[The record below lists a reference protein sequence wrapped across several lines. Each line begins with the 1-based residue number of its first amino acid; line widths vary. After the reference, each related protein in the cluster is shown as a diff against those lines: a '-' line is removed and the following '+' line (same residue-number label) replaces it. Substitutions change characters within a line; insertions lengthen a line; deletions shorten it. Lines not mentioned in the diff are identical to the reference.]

1 MNLQY
6 NAEADEHILVC
17 LSSAPSNS
25 KIIRTAAKMAD
36 AFSGSFT
43 ALYIETPGFAS
54 LDETNKKRLKQNMK
68 LARQLG
74 AKVET
79 VSGDDVPYQIAEFAR
94 LSGVTKIVIGRSA
107 AVKRHLIR
115 KPTLTEKLIAHA
127 PNIDIHIIPD
137 GVEVTRYKAPKEK
150 ALEGF
155 NFSVRDLMISV
166 GLLIGATLL
175 GYLFFGLGFTEA
187 NIITVYILAVL
198 LISILTKF
206 RVYPLA
212 SSLVSVILFNF
223 FFTEPYFTIK
233 AYEKGYPA
241 TFAIMFISAFITST
255 LAIKLKDHAKKSAQA
270 AYRTKILFDTNQL
283 LQRADTKND
292 VVYITAHQLMKL
304 LKRDI
309 VIYPVSDEDIG
320 DANIFLSY
328 GNEDEIRDIIV
339 DEKEVAQWVLKNNHQ
354 AGATTDIFPRSMF
367 LYYAIRVN
375 DKIYG
380 VVGIHINENAL
391 DSFESS
397 ILLSILG
404 ECAISLENKKI
415 AREKEESELLAKNE
429 KMRANLLRAISHD
442 LRTPLTSISGNAD
455 NLISNGE
462 IFDEDTKHQ
471 IYTDI
476 YNDSV
481 WLTNLVENLL
491 SVTRLEDGN
500 MKLNKSAELI
510 DEIISEALNH
520 INKRSVEHKIT
531 VCENEDI
538 LLVDVD
544 ARLIVQVIIN
554 IVDNAIKYTP
564 NGSEITIS
572 TQKYD
577 KILSVS
583 IADNGNGIADDAKE
597 KVFEMFYTG
606 ANRIADSR
614 RSLGLGLSLCKTI
627 ISAHGGEI
635 TVSDNTPH
643 GAVFT
648 FTLPIKEVD
657 INE

>member
-36 AFSGSFT
+36 AFSGNFT

-107 AVKRHLIR
+107 AVKKHLIR

-137 GVEVTRYKAPKEK
+137 GVEVTHYKAPKDKK
-150 ALEGF
+150 ASDFIL
-155 NFSVRDLMISV
+155 SVHDLLVSV

-175 GYLFFGLGFTEA
+175 GYVFYGLGFTEA
-187 NIITVYILAVL
+187 NIITVYILGVL
-198 LISILTKF
+198 LISILTKY
-206 RVYPLA
+206 RAYSLA

-223 FFTEPYFTIK
+223 FFTEPYFTMK

-241 TFAIMFISAFITST
+241 TFAIMFVSAFISST
-255 LAIKLKDHAKKSAQA
+255 LAIKLKDHAKKSAQS

-283 LQRADTKND
+283 LQRADSESD
-292 VVYITAHQLMKL
+292 IIAIAAHQLMKL

-309 VIYPVSDEDIG
+309 IIYPVVNNNIG
-320 DANIFLSY
+320 EANIFLSD
-328 GNEDEIRDIIV
+328 GDEDEIKDIII
-339 DEKEVAQWVLKNNHQ
+339 DEKEVAQWVLENNHQ
-354 AGATTDIFPRSMF
+354 AGATTDTFSQAKF
-367 LYYAIRVN
+367 LYFAIRVN

-380 VVGIHINENAL
+380 IVGIHINEKAI

-455 NLISNGE
+455 NLLSNSDG
-462 IFDEDTKHQ
+462 FDPDTKHQ

-510 DEIISEALNH
+510 DEIITEALNH

-531 VCENEDI
+531 VCESDDI
-538 LLVDVD
+538 MLVDVD

-572 TQKYD
+572 TERKD
-577 KILSVS
+577 DMISVS
-583 IADNGNGIADDAKE
+583 IADNGNGIANDIKD
-597 KVFEMFYTG
+597 KVFDMFYTG
-606 ANRIADSR
+606 ANKIADSR
-614 RSLGLGLSLCKTI
+614 RSLGLGLALCKTI

-635 TVSDNTPH
+635 TVSDNNPH

-648 FTLPIKEVD
+648 FTLPVKEVD

>member
-6 NAEADEHILVC
+6 NAEAGEHILVC
-17 LSSAPSNS
+17 LSSAPSNP

-36 AFSGSFT
+36 AYSGSFT

-68 LARQLG
+68 LARLLG
-74 AKVET
+74 AKVVT
-79 VSGDDVPYQIAEFAR
+79 VNGDDVPYQIAEFAR

-107 AVKRHLIR
+107 AVKKHLIR

-137 GVEVTRYKAPKEK
+137 SIEVTHYEAPDEK
-150 ALEGF
+150 KNIEVR
-155 NFSVRDLMISV
+155 FSFHDLIVSI
-166 GLLIGATLL
+166 GLLIAATLL
-175 GYLFFGLGFTEA
+175 GYVFFGLGFTEA
-187 NIITVYILAVL
+187 NIITVYILGVL
-198 LISILTKF
+198 LISILTKY
-206 RVYPLA
+206 RIYALT

-223 FFTEPYFTIK
+223 FFTEPYFTMK
-233 AYEKGYPA
+233 VYEKGYPA
-241 TFAIMFISAFITST
+241 TFAIMFVSAFISST
-255 LAIKLKDHAKKSAQA
+255 LAIKLKDHAKKSAQS

-283 LQRADTKND
+283 LQRADSEND
-292 VVYITAHQLMKL
+292 IIAIAAHQLMKL

-309 VIYPVSDEDIG
+309 IIYPVVNNNIG
-320 DANIFLSY
+320 EANIFLSD
-328 GNEDEIRDIIV
+328 GDEDEIKDIIM
-339 DEKEVAQWVLKNNHQ
+339 DEKEVAQWVLENNHQ
-354 AGATTDIFPRSMF
+354 AGATTDIFSKAKF

-380 VVGIHINENAL
+380 VVGIHINEKAI

-455 NLISNGE
+455 NLLSNGDG
-462 IFDEDTKHQ
+462 FDVDTKHQ

-476 YNDSV
+476 YNDAV

-510 DEIISEALNH
+510 DEIIAEALNH

-531 VCENEDI
+531 VCESNDI
-538 LLVDVD
+538 MLVDVD

-572 TQKYD
+572 TERKD
-577 KILSVS
+577 DMISVS
-583 IADNGNGIADDAKE
+583 IADNGNGIADDIKD
-597 KVFEMFYTG
+597 KVFDMFYTG
-606 ANRIADSR
+606 ANKIADSR
-614 RSLGLGLSLCKTI
+614 RSLGLGLALCKTI

-635 TVSDNTPH
+635 TVSDNNPH

-648 FTLPIKEVD
+648 FTLPVKEVD

>member
-36 AFSGSFT
+36 AFSGNFT

-107 AVKRHLIR
+107 AVKKHLIR

-137 GVEVTRYKAPKEK
+137 GVEVTHYKAPKDKK
-150 ALEGF
+150 ASGF
-155 NFSVRDLMISV
+155 TLSVHDLLVSV

-175 GYLFFGLGFTEA
+175 GYVFFGLGFTEA
-187 NIITVYILAVL
+187 NIITVYILGVL
-198 LISILTKF
+198 LISILTKY
-206 RVYPLA
+206 RAYSLA

-223 FFTEPYFTIK
+223 FFTEPYFTMK

-241 TFAIMFISAFITST
+241 TFAIMFVSAFISST
-255 LAIKLKDHAKKSAQA
+255 LAIKLKDHAKKSAQS

-283 LQRADTKND
+283 LQRTDNESDIIA
-292 VVYITAHQLMKL
+292 IAAHQLMKL

-309 VIYPVSDEDIG
+309 IIYPVVNNNIG
-320 DANIFLSY
+320 EANIFLSD
-328 GNEDEIRDIIV
+328 GDEDEIKDIII
-339 DEKEVAQWVLKNNHQ
+339 DEKEVAQWVLENNHQ
-354 AGATTDIFPRSMF
+354 AGATTDIFSKVKF

-380 VVGIHINENAL
+380 IVGIHINEKAI

-455 NLISNGE
+455 NLLSNGDG
-462 IFDEDTKHQ
+462 FDADTKHQ

-510 DEIISEALNH
+510 DEIIAEALNH

-531 VCENEDI
+531 VCESDDI

-564 NGSEITIS
+564 KGSEITIS
-572 TQKYD
+572 KQKND
-577 KILSVS
+577 KMLSVS
-583 IADNGNGIADDAKE
+583 IADNGNGIADDIKD
-597 KVFEMFYTG
+597 KVFDMFYTG
-606 ANRIADSR
+606 ANKIADSR
-614 RSLGLGLSLCKTI
+614 RSLGLGLALCKTI

-635 TVSDNTPH
+635 TVSDNNPH
-643 GAVFT
+643 GAVFK
-648 FTLPIKEVD
+648 FTLPVKEVD

>member
-17 LSSAPSNS
+17 LSSAPSNP
-25 KIIRTAAKMAD
+25 KIIQTAAKMAD

-107 AVKRHLIR
+107 AVKKHLIR

-137 GVEVTRYKAPKEK
+137 GAEVTHYKAPKDK
-150 ALEGF
+150 KVSGFALSF
-155 NFSVRDLMISV
+155 HDLLVSVS
-166 GLLIGATLL
+166 LLIGATLL
-175 GYLFFGLGFTEA
+175 GYVFYGLGFTET
-187 NIITVYILAVL
+187 NIITVYILGVL
-198 LISILTKF
+198 LISILTKH
-206 RVYPLA
+206 RVYSLA
-212 SSLVSVILFNF
+212 SSLISVILFNF
-223 FFTEPYFTIK
+223 FFTEPYFTMK

-241 TFAIMFISAFITST
+241 TFAIMLISAFISST
-255 LAIKLKDHAKKSAQA
+255 LAIKLKNHAKQSAQA
-270 AYRTKILFDTNQL
+270 EYRTKILFDTNQL
-283 LQRADTKND
+283 LQRAGSESD
-292 VVYITAHQLMKL
+292 ILAIAAHQLMKL

-309 VIYPVSDEDIG
+309 IIYPLVNNNIN
-320 DANIFLSY
+320 DARIFLSD
-328 GNEDEIRDIIV
+328 GDEDEIRDIII
-339 DEKEVAQWVLKNNHQ
+339 DEKEVAQWVLDNNHQ
-354 AGATTDIFPRSMF
+354 AGATTDTFPKAKF
-367 LYYAIRVN
+367 LYFAIRVN

-380 VVGIHINENAL
+380 IVGIHINEKSL

-415 AREKEESELLAKNE
+415 AREKEETELLAQNE
-429 KMRANLLRAISHD
+429 KTRANLLRAISHD

-455 NLISNGE
+455 NLLSNGE
-462 IFDEDTKHQ
+462 YFDTEIKQQ
-471 IYTDI
+471 IYSDI
-476 YNDSV
+476 YNDSM

-531 VCENEDI
+531 VCESDDI
-538 LLVDVD
+538 MLVDVD

-564 NGSEITIS
+564 KGTEITIS
-572 TQKYD
+572 TERKNAM
-577 KILSVS
+577 LSVS
-583 IADNGNGIADDAKE
+583 IADNGTGIADDTKN
-597 KVFEMFYTG
+597 KVFDMFYTG
-606 ANRIADSR
+606 ANKVADSR
-614 RSLGLGLSLCKTI
+614 RSLGLGLALCKTI

-635 TVSDNTPH
+635 FVNDNVPH

-648 FTLPIKEVD
+648 FTLPVKEID

>member
-6 NAEADEHILVC
+6 NAEVDEHILVC

-36 AFSGSFT
+36 AFSGNFT

-107 AVKRHLIR
+107 AVKKHLIR

-137 GVEVTRYKAPKEK
+137 GVEVTHYKAPKDKK
-150 ALEGF
+150 ASGF
-155 NFSVRDLMISV
+155 ILSVHDLLVSV

-175 GYLFFGLGFTEA
+175 GYVFYGLGFTEA
-187 NIITVYILAVL
+187 NIITVYILGVL
-198 LISILTKF
+198 LISILTKY
-206 RVYPLA
+206 RVYSLA

-223 FFTEPYFTIK
+223 FFTESYFTMK

-241 TFAIMFISAFITST
+241 TFAIMFVSAFISST
-255 LAIKLKDHAKKSAQA
+255 LAIKLKDHAKKSAQS

-283 LQRADTKND
+283 LQRADGESD
-292 VVYITAHQLMKL
+292 IIAITAHQLMKL

-309 VIYPVSDEDIG
+309 IIYPVVNNNIG
-320 DANIFLSY
+320 EANIFLSD
-328 GNEDEIRDIIV
+328 GDEDEIKDIII

-354 AGATTDIFPRSMF
+354 AGATTDIFSKAKF
-367 LYYAIRVN
+367 LYYAIRIN
-375 DKIYG
+375 DNIYG
-380 VVGIHINENAL
+380 IIGIHINDNFLE
-391 DSFESS
+391 SFESS

-455 NLISNGE
+455 NLLSNSDG
-462 IFDEDTKHQ
+462 FDSDTKHQ

-510 DEIISEALNH
+510 DEIIAEALNH

-531 VCENEDI
+531 VCESDDI
-538 LLVDVD
+538 MLVDVD
-544 ARLIVQVIIN
+544 ARLIIQVIIN

-572 TQKYD
+572 TERKD
-577 KILSVS
+577 DMISVS
-583 IADNGNGIADDAKE
+583 IADNGNGIADDIKD
-597 KVFEMFYTG
+597 KVFDMFYTG
-606 ANRIADSR
+606 ANKIADSR
-614 RSLGLGLSLCKTI
+614 RSLGLGLALCKTI

-635 TVSDNTPH
+635 TVSDNNPH

-648 FTLPIKEVD
+648 FTLPVKEVD

>member
-6 NAEADEHILVC
+6 NAQADEHILVC
-17 LSSAPSNS
+17 LSSAPSNQ

-54 LDETNKKRLKQNMK
+54 IDETDKKRLKQNMK

-107 AVKRHLIR
+107 AVRKRFIR

-137 GVEVTRYKAPKEK
+137 GVEVAHYEAPAPKK
-150 ALEGF
+150 
-155 NFSVRDLMISV
+155 NFEIHFSLHDLIISV
-166 GLLIGATLL
+166 GLLIAATLL
-175 GYLFFGLGFTEA
+175 GYVFFGLGFTEA
-187 NIITVYILAVL
+187 NIITVYILGVL
-198 LISILTKF
+198 LISILTKY
-206 RVYPLA
+206 RVFALA
-212 SSLVSVILFNF
+212 SSLISVTLFNF
-223 FFTEPYFTIK
+223 FFTEPHFTMK

-241 TFAIMFISAFITST
+241 TFAIMLISAFISST
-255 LAIKLKDHAKKSAQA
+255 LAIKLKDHAKNLAQS

-283 LQRADTKND
+283 LQRADSEED
-292 VVYITAHQLMKL
+292 IIAITAHQLVKL
-304 LKRDI
+304 LKKDI
-309 VIYPVSDEDIG
+309 IIYSVVGNNIG
-320 DANIFLSY
+320 DANIFLSD
-328 GNEDEIRDIIV
+328 GDEDEIKDIII
-339 DEKEVAQWVLKNNHQ
+339 DEKKVAQWVLKKNHQ
-354 AGATTDIFPRSMF
+354 AGATTDTFSQAKF

-375 DKIYG
+375 DNIYG
-380 VVGIHINENAL
+380 IIGIHISDNPLE
-391 DSFESS
+391 SFESS

-429 KMRANLLRAISHD
+429 KTRANLLRAISHD

-455 NLISNGE
+455 NLLSNGE
-462 IFDEDTKHQ
+462 SFDANTKQQ

-531 VCENEDI
+531 VCESDDI

-554 IVDNAIKYTP
+554 IVDNAVKYTP
-564 NGSEITIS
+564 KGSVITIS
-572 TQKYD
+572 TQKNGNM
-577 KILSVS
+577 LSVR
-583 IADNGNGIADDAKE
+583 IADNGNGIADEIKD
-597 KVFEMFYTG
+597 KVFDMFYTG
-606 ANRIADSR
+606 ANKIADSR
-614 RSLGLGLSLCKTI
+614 RSLGLGLALCKTI

-648 FTLPIKEVD
+648 FTLPVKEVN

>member
-36 AFSGSFT
+36 AFSGNFT

-74 AKVET
+74 AKVEV

-107 AVKRHLIR
+107 LVKKHLIR
-115 KPTLTEKLIAHA
+115 KSTLTEKLIAHA

-137 GVEVTRYKAPKEK
+137 GVEVAHYKAPVEK
-150 ALEGF
+150 KNIEVH
-155 NFSVRDLMISV
+155 FSFHDIIVSV
-166 GLLIGATLL
+166 GLLVAATLL
-175 GYLFFGLGFTEA
+175 GYVFFGLGFTEA
-187 NIITVYILAVL
+187 NIITVYILGVL
-198 LISILTKF
+198 LISILT
-206 RVYPLA
+206 RYRMYALT

-223 FFTEPYFTIK
+223 FFTEPYFTMK

-241 TFAIMFISAFITST
+241 TFAIMLISAFISST
-255 LAIKLKDHAKKSAQA
+255 LAIKLKDHAKKSAQS
-270 AYRTKILFDTNQL
+270 AYRSKILFDTNQL
-283 LQRADTKND
+283 LQRTDSESD
-292 VVYITAHQLMKL
+292 IISITAHQLMKL

-309 VIYPVSDEDIG
+309 VIYPVVDKKIET
-320 DANIFLSY
+320 AELFLSD
-328 GNEDEIRDIIV
+328 GNEGEIREISET
-339 DEKEVAQWVLKNNHQ
+339 EKNVADWVLENNHQ
-354 AGATTDIFPRSMF
+354 AGATTDTFPQAKF
-367 LYYAIRVN
+367 LYYAIRIN
-375 DKIYG
+375 DNIYG
-380 VVGIHINENAL
+380 IIGIHINDNVL

-415 AREKEESELLAKNE
+415 AREKEETEILAKNE
-429 KMRANLLRAISHD
+429 KMRANLLRTISHD

-455 NLISNGE
+455 NLLSNGE
-462 IFDEDTKHQ
+462 SFDEDTKQQ
-471 IYTDI
+471 IYKDI
-476 YNDSV
+476 YNDSE
-481 WLTNLVENLL
+481 WLINLVENLL

-500 MKLNKSAELI
+500 MKLNKSVELM
-510 DEIISEALNH
+510 DEIIAEALNH
-520 INKRSVEHKIT
+520 INKNGVEHKIQ

-538 LLVDVD
+538 VLVDVD

-564 NGSEITIS
+564 KCSEITIS
-572 TQKYD
+572 TQKHD
-577 KILSVS
+577 KMLSVS
-583 IADNGNGIADDAKE
+583 IADNGNGIADDIKD
-597 KVFEMFYTG
+597 KVFDMFYTG
-606 ANRIADSR
+606 ANKIADSR
-614 RSLGLGLSLCKTI
+614 RSLGLGLALCKTI
-627 ISAHGGEI
+627 ITAHGGEI
-635 TVSDNTPH
+635 SVTNNKPH

-648 FTLPIKEVD
+648 FTLPVKEVD

>member
-6 NAEADEHILVC
+6 NAQADEHILVC
-17 LSSAPSNS
+17 LSSAPSNQ
-25 KIIRTAAKMAD
+25 KIIRTAAKMAE

-79 VSGDDVPYQIAEFAR
+79 ISGDDVPYQIAEFAR

-107 AVKRHLIR
+107 AVKKHLIR

-137 GVEVTRYKAPKEK
+137 GVDVTHYKAPVEK
-150 ALEGF
+150 KTFEVR
-155 NFSVRDLMISV
+155 FSFHDLIVSI
-166 GLLIGATLL
+166 GLLIAATLL
-175 GYLFFGLGFTEA
+175 GYVFFGLGFTEA
-187 NIITVYILAVL
+187 NIITVYILGVL
-198 LISILTKF
+198 LISTLTKY
-206 RVYPLA
+206 RVYALT
-212 SSLVSVILFNF
+212 SSLVSVTLFNF
-223 FFTEPYFTIK
+223 FFTEPYFTMK

-241 TFAIMFISAFITST
+241 TFAIMLISAFISST
-255 LAIKLKDHAKKSAQA
+255 LAIKLKDHAKNSAQS

-283 LQRADTKND
+283 LQRADNAG
-292 VVYITAHQLMKL
+292 YIIAITAHQLMKL
-304 LKRDI
+304 LKRNI
-309 VIYPVSDEDIG
+309 VIYPVVNKDIG
-320 DANIFLSY
+320 EVNIFLSD
-328 GNEDEIRDIIV
+328 GDEDEIKNIIIN
-339 DEKEVAQWVLKNNHQ
+339 EKEVARWVLENNHQ
-354 AGATTDIFPRSMF
+354 AGSTTDTFPQAKF
-367 LYYAIRVN
+367 LYYAIRIN
-375 DKIYG
+375 DNIYG
-380 VVGIHINENAL
+380 IIGIHINDNSLE
-391 DSFESS
+391 SFESS

-455 NLISNGE
+455 NLLSNGE
-462 IFDEDTKHQ
+462 SFDADTKQQ

-491 SVTRLEDGN
+491 SVTRLEDGK

-520 INKRSVEHKIT
+520 INKRSVEHKI
-531 VCENEDI
+531 VECENEDI

-564 NGSEITIS
+564 KGSEITIT
-572 TQKYD
+572 TQKNG
-577 KILSVS
+577 KMLSVS
-583 IADNGNGIADDAKE
+583 IADNGNGIADDIKD
-597 KVFEMFYTG
+597 KVFDMFYTG
-606 ANRIADSR
+606 ANKVADSR
-614 RSLGLGLSLCKTI
+614 RSLGLGLALCKTI
-627 ISAHGGEI
+627 ITAHGGEI
-635 TVSDNTPH
+635 SVADNNPH

-648 FTLPIKEVD
+648 FTLPVKEVD
-657 INE
+657 ISE

>member
-36 AFSGSFT
+36 AFSGNFT

-107 AVKRHLIR
+107 AVKKHLIR

-137 GVEVTRYKAPKEK
+137 GVEVTHYKAPKDKK
-150 ALEGF
+150 ASGF
-155 NFSVRDLMISV
+155 ILSVHDLLVSV

-175 GYLFFGLGFTEA
+175 GYVFFGLGFTEA
-187 NIITVYILAVL
+187 NIITVYILGVL
-198 LISILTKF
+198 LISILTKY
-206 RVYPLA
+206 RAYSLA

-223 FFTEPYFTIK
+223 FFTEPYFTMK

-241 TFAIMFISAFITST
+241 TFAIMFVSAFISST
-255 LAIKLKDHAKKSAQA
+255 LAIKLKDHAKKSAQS

-283 LQRADTKND
+283 LQRADSESD
-292 VVYITAHQLMKL
+292 IIVITAHQLMKL

-309 VIYPVSDEDIG
+309 IIYPVVNNNIG
-320 DANIFLSY
+320 ESNIFLSD
-328 GNEDEIRDIIV
+328 GDEDEIKDIII
-339 DEKEVAQWVLKNNHQ
+339 DEKEVAQWVLENNHQ
-354 AGATTDIFPRSMF
+354 AGATTDIFPQAEF

-380 VVGIHINENAL
+380 IVGIHINEKAI

-455 NLISNGE
+455 NLLSNGDG
-462 IFDEDTKHQ
+462 FDADTKQQ

-520 INKRSVEHKIT
+520 INKRSVDHKIT
-531 VCENEDI
+531 VYESDDI
-538 LLVDVD
+538 MLVDVD

-564 NGSEITIS
+564 KGSEIMIS
-572 TQKYD
+572 TQKKD

-583 IADNGNGIADDAKE
+583 IADNGNGITDDIKD
-597 KVFEMFYTG
+597 KVFDMFYTG
-606 ANRIADSR
+606 ANKIADSR
-614 RSLGLGLSLCKTI
+614 RSLGLGLALCKTI

-635 TVSDNTPH
+635 TVSDNNPH

-648 FTLPIKEVD
+648 FTLPVKEVD

>member
-25 KIIRTAAKMAD
+25 KIIQTAAKMAD
-36 AFSGSFT
+36 AFSGNFT

-107 AVKRHLIR
+107 AVKKHFIR
-115 KPTLTEKLIAHA
+115 KPTLTEKLIVHA

-137 GVEVTRYKAPKEK
+137 GVEVTHYKAPKDKK
-150 ALEGF
+150 ASSFTLSF
-155 NFSVRDLMISV
+155 RDLLISV
-166 GLLIGATLL
+166 GLLFGATLL
-175 GYLFFGLGFTEA
+175 GYVFYGLGFTEA
-187 NIITVYILAVL
+187 NIITVYILGVL
-198 LISILTKF
+198 LISILTKY
-206 RVYPLA
+206 RVYSLA

-223 FFTEPYFTIK
+223 FFTEPYFTMK

-241 TFAIMFISAFITST
+241 TFAIMLVSAFISST
-255 LAIKLKDHAKKSAQA
+255 LAIKLKDHAKKSAQS
-270 AYRTKILFDTNQL
+270 AYRTKILFDTNHL
-283 LQRADTKND
+283 LQRADSESD
-292 VVYITAHQLMKL
+292 IIAIAVHQLMKL

-309 VIYPVSDEDIG
+309 IIYPVVNNNIG
-320 DANIFLSY
+320 EANIFLSD
-328 GNEDEIRDIIV
+328 GDEDEIKDIII
-339 DEKEVAQWVLKNNHQ
+339 DEKEVAQWVLDNNHQ
-354 AGATTDIFPRSMF
+354 AGATTDIFSQSKF

-375 DKIYG
+375 EKIYG
-380 VVGIHINENAL
+380 VVGIHINEKSI

-404 ECAISLENKKI
+404 ECAISLENKNI

-455 NLISNGE
+455 NLLSNSDG
-462 IFDEDTKHQ
+462 FDADTKHQ

-520 INKRSVEHKIT
+520 INKRSVDHKIT
-531 VCENEDI
+531 VCESDDI
-538 LLVDVD
+538 MLVDVD

-572 TQKYD
+572 TERKD
-577 KILSVS
+577 DMISVS
-583 IADNGNGIADDAKE
+583 IADNGNGIADDIKD
-597 KVFEMFYTG
+597 KVFDMFYTG
-606 ANRIADSR
+606 ANKIADSR
-614 RSLGLGLSLCKTI
+614 RSLGLGLALCKTI

-635 TVSDNTPH
+635 AVSDNTSH

-648 FTLPIKEVD
+648 FTLPVKEVD

>member
-36 AFSGSFT
+36 AFSGNFT

-94 LSGVTKIVIGRSA
+94 LSGVTKIVIGRST
-107 AVKRHLIR
+107 AVKKNLIR

-137 GVEVTRYKAPKEK
+137 GVEVTHYKAPKDKK
-150 ALEGF
+150 ASGF
-155 NFSVRDLMISV
+155 ILSVHDLLVSV

-175 GYLFFGLGFTEA
+175 GYVFYGLGFTEA
-187 NIITVYILAVL
+187 NIITVYILGVL
-198 LISILTKF
+198 LISILTKY
-206 RVYPLA
+206 RAYSLA

-223 FFTEPYFTIK
+223 FFTEPYFTMK

-241 TFAIMFISAFITST
+241 TFAIMFVSAFISST
-255 LAIKLKDHAKKSAQA
+255 LAIKLKDHAKKSAQS

-283 LQRADTKND
+283 LQRADSESD
-292 VVYITAHQLMKL
+292 IIAIAAHQLMKL

-309 VIYPVSDEDIG
+309 IIYPVVNNDIG
-320 DANIFLSY
+320 EANIFLSD
-328 GNEDEIRDIIV
+328 GDEDEIKDIII
-339 DEKEVAQWVLKNNHQ
+339 DEKEVAQWVLENNHQ
-354 AGATTDIFPRSMF
+354 AGATTDIFPQAEF

-380 VVGIHINENAL
+380 IVGIHINEKAI

-455 NLISNGE
+455 NLLSNSDG
-462 IFDEDTKHQ
+462 FDSDTKHQ

-500 MKLNKSAELI
+500 MKLNKAAELI
-510 DEIISEALNH
+510 DEIITEALNH

-531 VCENEDI
+531 VCESDDI
-538 LLVDVD
+538 MLVDVD

-564 NGSEITIS
+564 KGSEITIS
-572 TQKYD
+572 TQKKD
-577 KILSVS
+577 KMLSVS
-583 IADNGNGIADDAKE
+583 IADNGNGITDDIKD
-597 KVFEMFYTG
+597 KVFDMFYTG
-606 ANRIADSR
+606 ANKIADSR
-614 RSLGLGLSLCKTI
+614 RSLGLGLALCKTI

-635 TVSDNTPH
+635 TVSDNNPH

-648 FTLPIKEVD
+648 FTLPVKEVD

>member
-36 AFSGSFT
+36 AFSGNFT

-107 AVKRHLIR
+107 AVKKHLIR

-137 GVEVTRYKAPKEK
+137 GIEVTHYKAPKDKK
-150 ALEGF
+150 ASDFIL
-155 NFSVRDLMISV
+155 SVHDLLVSV

-175 GYLFFGLGFTEA
+175 GYVFFGLGFTEA
-187 NIITVYILAVL
+187 NIITVYILGVL
-198 LISILTKF
+198 LISILTKY
-206 RVYPLA
+206 RAYSLA

-223 FFTEPYFTIK
+223 FFTEPYFTMK

-241 TFAIMFISAFITST
+241 TFAIMFVSAFISST
-255 LAIKLKDHAKKSAQA
+255 LAIKLKDHAKKSAQS

-283 LQRADTKND
+283 LQRADSEND
-292 VVYITAHQLMKL
+292 IIAISAHQLMKL

-309 VIYPVSDEDIG
+309 IIYPVVNNDIG
-320 DANIFLSY
+320 EANIFLSD
-328 GNEDEIRDIIV
+328 GDEDEIKDIII
-339 DEKEVAQWVLKNNHQ
+339 DEKEVAQWVLENNHQ
-354 AGATTDIFPRSMF
+354 AGATTDIFSKAKF
-367 LYYAIRVN
+367 LYFAIRVN

-380 VVGIHINENAL
+380 VVGIHINEKAI

-455 NLISNGE
+455 NLLSNSDG
-462 IFDEDTKHQ
+462 FDSDTKHQ

-510 DEIISEALNH
+510 DEIITEALNH
-520 INKRSVEHKIT
+520 INKRSVEHKIN
-531 VCENEDI
+531 VCESDDI
-538 LLVDVD
+538 MLVDVD

-554 IVDNAIKYTP
+554 IVDNAVKYTP
-564 NGSEITIS
+564 KGSEITIS
-572 TQKYD
+572 TQKNGNM
-577 KILSVS
+577 LSVS
-583 IADNGNGIADDAKE
+583 IADNGNGITDDIKD
-597 KVFEMFYTG
+597 KVFDMFYTG
-606 ANRIADSR
+606 ANKIADSR
-614 RSLGLGLSLCKTI
+614 RSLGLGLALCKTI

-635 TVSDNTPH
+635 TVSDNNPH
-643 GAVFT
+643 GAAFT
-648 FTLPIKEVD
+648 FTLPVKEVD

>member
-36 AFSGSFT
+36 AFSGNFT

-74 AKVET
+74 AKIET
-79 VSGDDVPYQIAEFAR
+79 VSGDDIPYQIAEFAR
-94 LSGVTKIVIGRSA
+94 LSGVTKIVVGKSA
-107 AVKRHLIR
+107 AVKKHLIR

-155 NFSVRDLMISV
+155 NFFVRDLMISV

-320 DANIFLSY
+320 EANIFLSD
-328 GNEDEIRDIIV
+328 GDEDEIRDIIV

-354 AGATTDIFPRSMF
+354 AGATTDIFPQSMF

-476 YNDSV
+476 YSDSV

-510 DEIISEALNH
+510 DEIILEALNH
-520 INKRSVEHKIT
+520 INRNDLEHKIM
-531 VCENEDI
+531 VCESDDI
-538 LLVDVD
+538 VLVDVD

-564 NGSEITIS
+564 KGSEITIS
-572 TQKYD
+572 TQKHD

-583 IADNGNGIADDAKE
+583 IADNGNGIADHAKE
-597 KVFEMFYTG
+597 KVFELFYTG

-614 RSLGLGLSLCKTI
+614 RSLGLGLALCKTI

-648 FTLPIKEVD
+648 FTLPVKEVD
-657 INE
+657 MSE

>member
-6 NAEADEHILVC
+6 KTDAEEHILVC
-17 LSSAPSNS
+17 LSSAPSNP
-25 KIIRTAAKMAD
+25 KIIQTAAKMAD
-36 AFSGSFT
+36 AFGGSFT
-43 ALYIETPGFAS
+43 ALYIETPGFSS
-54 LDETNKKRLKQNMK
+54 LDEINKKRLKQNMK

-74 AKVET
+74 ANVET

-107 AVKRHLIR
+107 AVKKHLIR

-137 GVEVTRYKAPKEK
+137 GVEVTHYKEPKDK
-150 ALEGF
+150 KVSGF
-155 NFSVRDLMISV
+155 TLSVHDLLVSV
-166 GLLIGATLL
+166 SLLIGATLL
-175 GYLFFGLGFTEA
+175 GYVFYGLGFTEA
-187 NIITVYILAVL
+187 NIITVYILGVL
-198 LISILTKF
+198 LISILTKY
-206 RVYPLA
+206 RVYSLA

-223 FFTEPYFTIK
+223 FFTEPYFTMK

-241 TFAIMFISAFITST
+241 TFAIMFVSAFISST
-255 LAIKLKDHAKKSAQA
+255 LAIKLKDHAKKSAQS

-283 LQRADTKND
+283 LQRADSESD
-292 VVYITAHQLMKL
+292 IIAIAAHQLMKL

-309 VIYPVSDEDIG
+309 IIYPVVNNDIG
-320 DANIFLSY
+320 ETNIFLSD
-328 GNEDEIRDIIV
+328 GDEDEIKDMII
-339 DEKEVAQWVLKNNHQ
+339 DEKEVARWVLENNHQ
-354 AGATTDIFPRSMF
+354 AGATTDTFPQANF
-367 LYYAIRVN
+367 LYFAIRVN

-380 VVGIHINENAL
+380 IVGIHINEKAI

-455 NLISNGE
+455 NLLSNGE
-462 IFDEDTKHQ
+462 SFDADTKHQ

-476 YNDSV
+476 YDDSV

-510 DEIISEALNH
+510 DEIIAEALNH

-531 VCENEDI
+531 VCESDDI
-538 LLVDVD
+538 ILVDVD

-564 NGSEITIS
+564 NGSEITICAER
-572 TQKYD
+572 KD
-577 KILSVS
+577 DMISVS
-583 IADNGNGIADDAKE
+583 IADNGNGIADDIKD
-597 KVFEMFYTG
+597 KVFDMFYTG
-606 ANRIADSR
+606 ANKIADSR
-614 RSLGLGLSLCKTI
+614 RSLGLGLALCKTI

-635 TVSDNTPH
+635 SITNNTPH
-643 GAVFT
+643 GTVFT
-648 FTLPIKEVD
+648 FTLPTKEVD

>member
-328 GNEDEIRDIIV
+328 GDEDEIRDIIV

>member
-1 MNLQY
+1 MNLQH
-6 NAEADEHILVC
+6 NAQGDEHILVC
-17 LSSAPSNS
+17 LSSAPSNQ
-25 KIIRTAAKMAD
+25 KIIRTAAKMAEV
-36 AFSGSFT
+36 FSGSFT
-43 ALYIETPGFAS
+43 ALYIEIPGFAS

-79 VSGDDVPYQIAEFAR
+79 VSGDDIPCQIAEFAR

-107 AVKRHLIR
+107 VVKKRLIR

-137 GVEVTRYKAPKEK
+137 GVEVTHYKAPKDKK
-150 ALEGF
+150 ASGF
-155 NFSVRDLMISV
+155 ILSVHDLLVSV

-175 GYLFFGLGFTEA
+175 GYVFYGLGFTEA
-187 NIITVYILAVL
+187 NIITVYILGVL
-198 LISILTKF
+198 LISMLTKY
-206 RVYPLA
+206 RVYSLA

-223 FFTEPYFTIK
+223 FFTEPYFTMK

-241 TFAIMFISAFITST
+241 TFAIMFVSAFISST
-255 LAIKLKDHAKKSAQA
+255 LAIKLKDHAKKSAQS

-283 LQRADTKND
+283 LQRADNEND
-292 VVYITAHQLMKL
+292 IIAIAAHQLMKL

-309 VIYPVSDEDIG
+309 IIYPVVNNNIG
-320 DANIFLSY
+320 ESNIFLSD
-328 GNEDEIRDIIV
+328 GDEGEIKEIII
-339 DEKEVAQWVLKNNHQ
+339 DEKEVAQWVLENNHQ
-354 AGATTDIFPRSMF
+354 AGATTDTFSQAKFRYF
-367 LYYAIRVN
+367 AIRVN

-380 VVGIHINENAL
+380 IVGIHINEKAI

-455 NLISNGE
+455 NLLSNGE
-462 IFDEDTKHQ
+462 SFDKDTNHQ

-510 DEIISEALNH
+510 DEIIAEALNH

-531 VCENEDI
+531 VCENDDI
-538 LLVDVD
+538 MLVDVD

-564 NGSEITIS
+564 KGSEIIIS
-572 TQKYD
+572 TERKD
-577 KILSVS
+577 DNISVS
-583 IADNGNGIADDAKE
+583 IADNGNGIADDIKDR
-597 KVFEMFYTG
+597 VFDMFYTG
-606 ANRIADSR
+606 ANKIADSR
-614 RSLGLGLSLCKTI
+614 RSLGLGLALCKTI

-635 TVSDNTPH
+635 SVSDNKAH

-648 FTLPIKEVD
+648 FTLPVKEIN

>member
-6 NAEADEHILVC
+6 NAQADEHILVC

-36 AFSGSFT
+36 AFSGNFT

-54 LDETNKKRLKQNMK
+54 LDEMDKKRLKQNMK

-107 AVKRHLIR
+107 AVKKHLIR

-137 GVEVTRYKAPKEK
+137 GVEVTHYEAPVPKKNIEVR
-150 ALEGF
+150 
-155 NFSVRDLMISV
+155 FSFRDLIVSV
-166 GLLIGATLL
+166 GLLIAATLL
-175 GYLFFGLGFTEA
+175 GYVFLGLGFTEA
-187 NIITVYILAVL
+187 NIITVYILGVL
-198 LISILTKF
+198 LISILTKY
-206 RVYPLA
+206 RIYALT
-212 SSLVSVILFNF
+212 SSLVSAILFNF
-223 FFTEPYFTIK
+223 FFTEPYFTMK

-241 TFAIMFISAFITST
+241 TFAIMLISAFISST
-255 LAIKLKDHAKKSAQA
+255 LAIKLKDHAKKSAQS

-283 LQRADTKND
+283 LQRADREND
-292 VVYITAHQLMKL
+292 IIAITAQQLMKL

-309 VIYPVSDEDIG
+309 IIYPVVNNNIG
-320 DANIFLSY
+320 EANIFLSD
-328 GNEDEIRDIIV
+328 GDEDEIKDIII
-339 DEKEVAQWVLKNNHQ
+339 DEREVAQWVLENNHQ
-354 AGATTDIFPRSMF
+354 AGATTDTFSQAKF
-367 LYYAIRVN
+367 LYYAIRIN
-375 DKIYG
+375 DNIYAII
-380 VVGIHINENAL
+380 GIHINDNPL
-391 DSFESS
+391 DSYESS

-415 AREKEESELLAKNE
+415 AREKEETEILAKNE

-455 NLISNGE
+455 NLLSNGE
-462 IFDEDTKHQ
+462 SFDADTKKQ
-471 IYTDI
+471 VYTDI

-564 NGSEITIS
+564 KGSEITIS
-572 TQKYD
+572 TQKND
-577 KILSVS
+577 KMLLVS
-583 IADNGNGIADDAKE
+583 IADNGNGIADDIKD
-597 KVFEMFYTG
+597 KVFDMFYTG
-606 ANRIADSR
+606 ANKIADSR
-614 RSLGLGLSLCKTI
+614 RSLGLGLALCKTI
-627 ISAHGGEI
+627 ISAHGGKI
-635 TVSDNTPH
+635 FVSDNKAH

-648 FTLPIKEVD
+648 FTLPVKEVD
-657 INE
+657 ISE

>member
-6 NAEADEHILVC
+6 KTDAEEHILVC
-17 LSSAPSNS
+17 LSSAPSNP
-25 KIIRTAAKMAD
+25 KIIQTAAKMAE
-36 AFSGSFT
+36 AFSGNFT
-43 ALYIETPGFAS
+43 ALYIETPGFSS
-54 LDETNKKRLKQNMK
+54 LDETNKKRLKKNMK

-107 AVKRHLIR
+107 AVKKHLIR

-137 GVEVTRYKAPKEK
+137 GVEVTHYKEPKDK
-150 ALEGF
+150 KVSGF
-155 NFSVRDLMISV
+155 TLSVHDLLVSV
-166 GLLIGATLL
+166 ILLIGATLL
-175 GYLFFGLGFTEA
+175 GYVFYGLGFTEA
-187 NIITVYILAVL
+187 NIITVYILGVL
-198 LISILTKF
+198 LISILTKY
-206 RVYPLA
+206 RVYSLA

-223 FFTEPYFTIK
+223 FFTEPYFTMK

-241 TFAIMFISAFITST
+241 TFAIMFVSAFISST
-255 LAIKLKDHAKKSAQA
+255 LAIKLKDHAKKSAQS

-283 LQRADTKND
+283 LQRADSEID
-292 VVYITAHQLMKL
+292 IIAITAHQLIKL

-309 VIYPVSDEDIG
+309 IIYPVVNNDIG
-320 DANIFLSY
+320 ETNLFLSD
-328 GNEDEIRDIIV
+328 GEEDEIKDIII
-339 DEKEVAQWVLKNNHQ
+339 DEKEVARWVLENNHQ
-354 AGATTDIFPRSMF
+354 AGATTDTFPQAKF
-367 LYYAIRVN
+367 LYFAIRVN

-380 VVGIHINENAL
+380 IVGIRINEKAI

-415 AREKEESELLAKNE
+415 AREKEETELLAKNE

-455 NLISNGE
+455 NLLSNGDG
-462 IFDEDTKHQ
+462 FDADTKHQ

-476 YNDSV
+476 YNDSM

-510 DEIISEALNH
+510 DEIIAEALNH

-531 VCENEDI
+531 VCESDDI
-538 LLVDVD
+538 MLVDVD

-572 TQKYD
+572 AERKD
-577 KILSVS
+577 DMISVS
-583 IADNGNGIADDAKE
+583 IADNGNGISDDMKD
-597 KVFEMFYTG
+597 KVFDMFYTG
-606 ANRIADSR
+606 ANKIADSR
-614 RSLGLGLSLCKTI
+614 RSLGLGLALCKTI

-648 FTLPIKEVD
+648 FTLPVKEVD

>member
-6 NAEADEHILVC
+6 KADTEEHELVC

-43 ALYIETPGFAS
+43 FSI
-54 LDETNKKRLKQNMK
+54 
-68 LARQLG
+68 
-74 AKVET
+74 
-79 VSGDDVPYQIAEFAR
+79 
-94 LSGVTKIVIGRSA
+94 
-107 AVKRHLIR
+107 H
-115 KPTLTEKLIAHA
+115 
-127 PNIDIHIIPD
+127 DI
-137 GVEVTRYKAPKEK
+137 
-150 ALEGF
+150 L
-155 NFSVRDLMISV
+155 ISV

-175 GYLFFGLGFTEA
+175 GYVFYGLGFTEA
-187 NIITVYILAVL
+187 NIITVYILGVL
-198 LISILTKF
+198 LISILTKY
-206 RVYPLA
+206 RIYSLA

-223 FFTEPYFTIK
+223 FFTEPYFTMK

-241 TFAIMFISAFITST
+241 TFAIMFVSAFISST

-270 AYRTKILFDTNQL
+270 AYRTKILFDTNRL
-283 LQRADTKND
+283 LQRAGNERD
-292 VVYITAHQLMKL
+292 IIAIAAHQLMKL
-304 LKRDI
+304 FKRDI
-309 VIYPVSDEDIG
+309 IIYPVVNNDIG
-320 DANIFLSY
+320 DARIFLSD
-328 GNEDEIRDIIV
+328 GDEDKIRDITIA
-339 DEKEVAQWVLKNNHQ
+339 EKEIAQWVLKNNHQ
-354 AGATTDIFPRSMF
+354 AGATTDRFRKAKF
-367 LYYAIRVN
+367 LYFAISVN

-380 VVGIHINENAL
+380 IVGIHINEKAL

-415 AREKEESELLAKNE
+415 AREKEETELLAQNE
-429 KMRANLLRAISHD
+429 KTRANLLRAISHD

-455 NLISNGE
+455 NLLSNGE
-462 IFDEDTKHQ
+462 SFDVDTKHQ

-510 DEIISEALNH
+510 DEIISEALGH
-520 INKRSVEHKIT
+520 INKRSVDHKIT
-531 VCENEDI
+531 VCESDDI

-544 ARLIVQVIIN
+544 ARLIVQVVIN

-564 NGSEITIS
+564 KGSEITIS
-572 TQKYD
+572 TERID
-577 KILSVS
+577 DMLSVS
-583 IADNGNGIADDAKE
+583 IADNGNGVADDTKN
-597 KVFEMFYTG
+597 KVFDMFYTG
-606 ANRIADSR
+606 ANKIADSR
-614 RSLGLGLSLCKTI
+614 RSLGLGLALCKTI

-635 TVSDNTPH
+635 FVNDNVPH

-648 FTLPIKEVD
+648 FTLPVKEID

>member
-17 LSSAPSNS
+17 LSSAPSNQ

-107 AVKRHLIR
+107 AVKKHLIR

-137 GVEVTRYKAPKEK
+137 GVEVTHYKAPKDKK
-150 ALEGF
+150 ASGF
-155 NFSVRDLMISV
+155 TLSVHDLLVSV

-175 GYLFFGLGFTEA
+175 GYVFYGLGFTEA
-187 NIITVYILAVL
+187 NIITVYILGVL
-198 LISILTKF
+198 LISILTKY
-206 RVYPLA
+206 RAYSLA

-223 FFTEPYFTIK
+223 FFTEPYFTMK

-241 TFAIMFISAFITST
+241 TFAIMFVSAFISST
-255 LAIKLKDHAKKSAQA
+255 LAIKLKDHAKKSAQS

-283 LQRADTKND
+283 LQRADSESD
-292 VVYITAHQLMKL
+292 IIAIAAHQLMKL

-309 VIYPVSDEDIG
+309 IIYPVVNNNIG
-320 DANIFLSY
+320 EANIFLSD
-328 GNEDEIRDIIV
+328 GDEDEIKDIII
-339 DEKEVAQWVLKNNHQ
+339 DEKEVAQWVLENNHQ
-354 AGATTDIFPRSMF
+354 AGATTDIFSKAKF

-380 VVGIHINENAL
+380 IVGIHINEKAI

-455 NLISNGE
+455 NLLSNSDG
-462 IFDEDTKHQ
+462 FDSDTKHQ

-510 DEIISEALNH
+510 DEIIAEALNH

-531 VCENEDI
+531 VCESDDI

-564 NGSEITIS
+564 KGSEITIS
-572 TQKYD
+572 TQKKD
-577 KILSVS
+577 KMLSVS
-583 IADNGNGIADDAKE
+583 IADNGNGITDDIKD
-597 KVFEMFYTG
+597 KVFDMFYTG
-606 ANRIADSR
+606 ANKIADSR
-614 RSLGLGLSLCKTI
+614 RSLGLGLALCKTI

-635 TVSDNTPH
+635 TVSDNNPH

-648 FTLPIKEVD
+648 FTLPVKEVD

>member
-1 MNLQY
+1 MNLQHKK
-6 NAEADEHILVC
+6 ETDEHILVC
-17 LSSAPSNS
+17 LSSAPSNP
-25 KIIRTAAKMAD
+25 KIIRTAAKMAN
-36 AFSGSFT
+36 AFTGNFT
-43 ALYIETPGFAS
+43 AIYIETPSFAS
-54 LDETNKKRLKQNMK
+54 LDETNKNRLKQNIK

-74 AKVET
+74 AKVEIIN
-79 VSGDDVPYQIAEFAR
+79 GDDVPYQIAEFAR

-107 AVKRHLIR
+107 AVKKHLIR

-137 GVEVTRYKAPKEK
+137 GIEVTHYEAPAPKKRIES
-150 ALEGF
+150 L
-155 NFSVRDLMISV
+155 FSFRDLIISV
-166 GLLIGATLL
+166 GLLIAATLL
-175 GYLFFGLGFTEA
+175 GYVFFGLGFTEA
-187 NIITVYILAVL
+187 NIITVYILGVL
-198 LISILTKF
+198 LISILTKY
-206 RVYPLA
+206 RMYALT

-223 FFTEPYFTIK
+223 FFTEPYFTMK

-241 TFAIMFISAFITST
+241 TFAIMFISAFISST
-255 LAIKLKDHAKKSAQA
+255 LAIKLKDHAKKSAQS

-283 LQRADTKND
+283 LQRADSEND
-292 VVYITAHQLMKL
+292 IISITAHQLMKL

-309 VIYPVSDEDIG
+309 VIYPVANDTIVNINVFLAEG
-320 DANIFLSY
+320 D
-328 GNEDEIRDIIV
+328 EDEIRKIAEN
-339 DEKEVAQWVLKNNHQ
+339 EKYIADWVLRNNHQ
-354 AGATTDIFPRSMF
+354 AGATTDNFPEAKF
-367 LYYAIRVN
+367 LYYAIRIN
-375 DKIYG
+375 ENIYG
-380 VVGIHINENAL
+380 IIGIHINENPI

-415 AREKEESELLAKNE
+415 AREKEETEILAKNE

-455 NLISNGE
+455 NLLSNGE
-462 IFDEDTKHQ
+462 NFDEDTKQQ
-471 IYTDI
+471 IYKDI

-500 MKLNKSAELI
+500 MKLNKSAELM
-510 DEIISEALNH
+510 DEIIAEALNH
-520 INKRSVEHKIT
+520 INKSGIEHKIEIY
-531 VCENEDI
+531 ENDDI
-538 LLVDVD
+538 VLVDVD

-564 NGSEITIS
+564 KGSKITIS
-572 TQKYD
+572 TQKHD
-577 KILSVS
+577 KMLSVS
-583 IADNGNGIADDAKE
+583 IADNGNGIADDIKD

-606 ANRIADSR
+606 ANKIADSR
-614 RSLGLGLSLCKTI
+614 RSLGLGLALCKTI

>member
-25 KIIRTAAKMAD
+25 KIIWTAAKMAD
-36 AFSGSFT
+36 AFSGNFT

-107 AVKRHLIR
+107 AVKKHLIR

-137 GVEVTRYKAPKEK
+137 GVEVTHYKAPKDKK
-150 ALEGF
+150 ASGF
-155 NFSVRDLMISV
+155 ILSVHDLLVSV

-175 GYLFFGLGFTEA
+175 GYVFYGLGFTEA
-187 NIITVYILAVL
+187 NIITVYILGVL
-198 LISILTKF
+198 LISILTKY
-206 RVYPLA
+206 RAYSLA

-223 FFTEPYFTIK
+223 FFTEPYFTMK

-241 TFAIMFISAFITST
+241 TFAIMLISAFISST
-255 LAIKLKDHAKKSAQA
+255 LAIKLKDHAKKSAQS

-283 LQRADTKND
+283 LQRADSEND
-292 VVYITAHQLMKL
+292 IIAIAAHQLMKL

-309 VIYPVSDEDIG
+309 IIYPVVNNDIG
-320 DANIFLSY
+320 EANIFLSD
-328 GNEDEIRDIIV
+328 GDEDEIKDIII

-354 AGATTDIFPRSMF
+354 AGATTDTFSQAKF

-380 VVGIHINENAL
+380 IVGIHINEKAI

-455 NLISNGE
+455 NLLSNSDG
-462 IFDEDTKHQ
+462 FDSDTKHQ

-510 DEIISEALNH
+510 DEIILEALNH

-531 VCENEDI
+531 VCESDDI
-538 LLVDVD
+538 MLVDVD

-572 TQKYD
+572 TERKD
-577 KILSVS
+577 DMISVS
-583 IADNGNGIADDAKE
+583 IADNGNGITDDIKD
-597 KVFEMFYTG
+597 KVFDMFYTG
-606 ANRIADSR
+606 ANKIADSR
-614 RSLGLGLSLCKTI
+614 RSLGLGLALCKTI

-635 TVSDNTPH
+635 TVSDNNPH

-648 FTLPIKEVD
+648 FTLPVKEVD

>member
-283 LQRADTKND
+283 LQPADTKND

-564 NGSEITIS
+564 NGSEITIR

>member
-1 MNLQY
+1 MNLQH
-6 NAEADEHILVC
+6 NTDAEEHILVC
-17 LSSAPSNS
+17 LSSAPSNPR
-25 KIIRTAAKMAD
+25 IIQTAAKMAE
-36 AFSGSFT
+36 AFGGSFT
-43 ALYIETPGFAS
+43 ALYVETPGFAA

-107 AVKRHLIR
+107 AVKKHLIR

-137 GVEVTRYKAPKEK
+137 GAEVTHYKAPKDHK
-150 ALEGF
+150 KTDFKL
-155 NFSVRDLMISV
+155 SYRDLAISI

-175 GYLFFGLGFTEA
+175 GYVFYGLGFTEA
-187 NIITVYILAVL
+187 NIITVYILGVL
-198 LISILTKF
+198 LISILTKY
-206 RVYPLA
+206 RVYSLA
-212 SSLVSVILFNF
+212 SSLISVILFNF
-223 FFTEPYFTIK
+223 FFTEPYFTMK

-241 TFAIMFISAFITST
+241 TFAIMLISAFISST
-255 LAIKLKDHAKKSAQA
+255 LAVKLKDHAKQSAQA

-283 LQRADTKND
+283 LQRAGSEGD
-292 VVYITAHQLMKL
+292 IIAIAAHQLMKL

-309 VIYPVSDEDIG
+309 IIYPLVNNNMD
-320 DANIFLSY
+320 DARIFLAD
-328 GNEDEIRDIIV
+328 GDEDEIREIIV
-339 DEKEVAQWVLKNNHQ
+339 DEKEVAQWVLENNHQ
-354 AGATTDIFPRSMF
+354 AGATTDTFSQAKF
-367 LYYAIRVN
+367 LYFAIRVN

-380 VVGIHINENAL
+380 IVGIHINENAL
-391 DSFESS
+391 DSFENS
-397 ILLSILG
+397 IMLSILG

-415 AREKEESELLAKNE
+415 AHEKEETELLARNE

-455 NLISNGE
+455 NLLSNGE
-462 IFDEDTKHQ
+462 SFDTETKHQ

-520 INKRSVEHKIT
+520 ISNRSAEHTIK
-531 VCENEDI
+531 VCKNDDI
-538 LLVDVD
+538 MLVDVD

-564 NGSEITIS
+564 KGSEITIS
-572 TQKYD
+572 TERKTNM
-577 KILSVS
+577 ISVS
-583 IADNGNGIADDAKE
+583 IADNGNGIAGEIKD
-597 KVFEMFYTG
+597 KVFDMFYTG

-614 RSLGLGLSLCKTI
+614 RSLGLGLALCKTI
-627 ISAHGGEI
+627 ISAHGGKI
-635 TVSDNTPH
+635 SVTDNTPH
-643 GAVFT
+643 GTVFT
-648 FTLPIKEVD
+648 FTLPVREVD

>member
-36 AFSGSFT
+36 AFSGNFT

>member
-1 MNLQY
+1 M
-6 NAEADEHILVC
+6 
-17 LSSAPSNS
+17 
-25 KIIRTAAKMAD
+25 
-36 AFSGSFT
+36 
-43 ALYIETPGFAS
+43 
-54 LDETNKKRLKQNMK
+54 
-68 LARQLG
+68 
-74 AKVET
+74 
-79 VSGDDVPYQIAEFAR
+79 
-94 LSGVTKIVIGRSA
+94 
-107 AVKRHLIR
+107 
-115 KPTLTEKLIAHA
+115 
-127 PNIDIHIIPD
+127 
-137 GVEVTRYKAPKEK
+137 
-150 ALEGF
+150 
-155 NFSVRDLMISV
+155 
-166 GLLIGATLL
+166 
-175 GYLFFGLGFTEA
+175 
-187 NIITVYILAVL
+187 
-198 LISILTKF
+198 
-206 RVYPLA
+206 
-212 SSLVSVILFNF
+212 
-223 FFTEPYFTIK
+223 K

-241 TFAIMFISAFITST
+241 TFAIMFVSAFISST
-255 LAIKLKDHAKKSAQA
+255 LAIKLKDHAKKSAQS

-283 LQRADTKND
+283 LQRADSESD
-292 VVYITAHQLMKL
+292 IIAIAAHQLMKL

-309 VIYPVSDEDIG
+309 IIYPVVNNDIG
-320 DANIFLSY
+320 EANIFLSD
-328 GNEDEIRDIIV
+328 GDEDEIKDIII
-339 DEKEVAQWVLKNNHQ
+339 DEKEVAQWVLENNHQ
-354 AGATTDIFPRSMF
+354 AGATTDIFPQAEF

-380 VVGIHINENAL
+380 IVGIHINEKAI

-455 NLISNGE
+455 NLLSNGE
-462 IFDEDTKHQ
+462 SFDADTKQQ

-510 DEIISEALNH
+510 DEIITEALNH

-531 VCENEDI
+531 VCESDDI
-538 LLVDVD
+538 MLVDVD

-572 TQKYD
+572 TERKD
-577 KILSVS
+577 DMISVS
-583 IADNGNGIADDAKE
+583 IADNGNGIADDIKD
-597 KVFEMFYTG
+597 KVFDMFYTG
-606 ANRIADSR
+606 ANKIADSR
-614 RSLGLGLSLCKTI
+614 RSLGLGLALCKTI

-635 TVSDNTPH
+635 TVSDNNLH

-648 FTLPIKEVD
+648 FTLPVKEVD

>member
-6 NAEADEHILVC
+6 KIDAEEHILVC
-17 LSSAPSNS
+17 LSSAPSNP
-25 KIIRTAAKMAD
+25 KIIQTAAKMAE
-36 AFSGSFT
+36 AFSGNFT

-94 LSGVTKIVIGRSA
+94 LSGITKIVIGKSA
-107 AVKRHLIR
+107 AVKKHLIR

-137 GVEVTRYKAPKEK
+137 GVEVTHYKEPKDKK
-150 ALEGF
+150 ASDFIL
-155 NFSVRDLMISV
+155 SVHDLLISV

-175 GYLFFGLGFTEA
+175 GYVFFGLGFTEA
-187 NIITVYILAVL
+187 NIITVYILGVL
-198 LISILTKF
+198 LISILTKY
-206 RVYPLA
+206 RVYSLA

-223 FFTEPYFTIK
+223 FFTEPYFTMK

-241 TFAIMFISAFITST
+241 TFAIMFVSAFISST
-255 LAIKLKDHAKKSAQA
+255 LAIKLKDHAKKSAQS

-283 LQRADTKND
+283 LQRADNESD
-292 VVYITAHQLMKL
+292 IIAIAAHQLIKL

-309 VIYPVSDEDIG
+309 IIYPVVNNNIG
-320 DANIFLSY
+320 DTNIFLSD
-328 GNEDEIRDIIV
+328 GEEDEIKDIII
-339 DEKEVAQWVLKNNHQ
+339 DEKEVAQWVLENNHQ
-354 AGATTDIFPRSMF
+354 AGATTDTFPRAKF
-367 LYYAIRVN
+367 LYFAIRVN

-380 VVGIHINENAL
+380 IVGIHINEKAI

-404 ECAISLENKKI
+404 ECAISLENNKI
-415 AREKEESELLAKNE
+415 VREKEESELLAKNE

-455 NLISNGE
+455 NLLSNGDG
-462 IFDEDTKHQ
+462 FDADTKHQ

-531 VCENEDI
+531 VCESDDI

-564 NGSEITIS
+564 NGSEIIIS
-572 TQKYD
+572 TERKD
-577 KILSVS
+577 DMISVS
-583 IADNGNGIADDAKE
+583 IADNGNGIADDIKD
-597 KVFEMFYTG
+597 KVFDMFYTG
-606 ANRIADSR
+606 ANKIADSR
-614 RSLGLGLSLCKTI
+614 RSLGLGLALCKTI
-627 ISAHGGEI
+627 ISAHSGEI
-635 TVSDNTPH
+635 TVSDNNPN

-648 FTLPIKEVD
+648 FTLPVKEVD

>member
-17 LSSAPSNS
+17 LSSAPSNP
-25 KIIRTAAKMAD
+25 KIIQTAAKMAE
-36 AFSGSFT
+36 AFSGNFT
-43 ALYIETPGFAS
+43 ALYIETPGFSS

-107 AVKRHLIR
+107 AVKKHLIR

-137 GVEVTRYKAPKEK
+137 GVEVTHYMAPKDKK
-150 ALEGF
+150 ASGF
-155 NFSVRDLMISV
+155 TLSFRDLLVSI
-166 GLLIGATLL
+166 GLLFGATLL
-175 GYLFFGLGFTEA
+175 GYVFYGLGFTEA
-187 NIITVYILAVL
+187 NIITVYILGVL
-198 LISILTKF
+198 LISILTKY
-206 RVYPLA
+206 RVYSLA

-223 FFTEPYFTIK
+223 FFTEPYFTMK

-241 TFAIMFISAFITST
+241 TFAIMLISAFISST
-255 LAIKLKDHAKKSAQA
+255 LAIKLKDHAKKSAQS

-283 LQRADTKND
+283 LQRTDNESDIIA
-292 VVYITAHQLMKL
+292 IAAHQLMKL

-309 VIYPVSDEDIG
+309 IIYPVVNNNIG
-320 DANIFLSY
+320 EANIFLSD
-328 GNEDEIRDIIV
+328 GDEDEIKDIII
-339 DEKEVAQWVLKNNHQ
+339 DEKEVAWWVLENNHQ
-354 AGATTDIFPRSMF
+354 AGATTDTFSQAKF

-380 VVGIHINENAL
+380 IVGIRINEKAI

-455 NLISNGE
+455 NLLSNCDG
-462 IFDEDTKHQ
+462 FDTDTKHQ

-510 DEIISEALNH
+510 DEIIAEALNH
-520 INKRSVEHKIT
+520 INKRSVDHKIT
-531 VCENEDI
+531 VCENDDI
-538 LLVDVD
+538 MLVDVD

-572 TQKYD
+572 TERKND
-577 KILSVS
+577 MISVS
-583 IADNGNGIADDAKE
+583 IADNGNGIADDIKD
-597 KVFEMFYTG
+597 KVFDMFYTG
-606 ANRIADSR
+606 ANKIADSR
-614 RSLGLGLSLCKTI
+614 RSLGLGLALCKTI

-635 TVSDNTPH
+635 AVSDNTPH
-643 GAVFT
+643 GAVFS
-648 FTLPIKEVD
+648 FTLPVKEVD

>member
-1 MNLQY
+1 MTLQY
-6 NAEADEHILVC
+6 NAEAVEHILVC

-36 AFSGSFT
+36 AFSGNFT
-43 ALYIETPGFAS
+43 ALYVETPEFAS

-68 LARQLG
+68 LARQFG

-94 LSGVTKIVIGRSA
+94 LSGVTKIVIGRGA
-107 AVKRHLIR
+107 AVKKHLIR

-137 GVEVTRYKAPKEK
+137 GVEVTHYKAPKDKKES
-150 ALEGF
+150 GF
-155 NFSVRDLMISV
+155 ILSAHDLLVSV

-175 GYLFFGLGFTEA
+175 GYVFYGLGFTDA
-187 NIITVYILAVL
+187 NIITVYILGVL
-198 LISILTKF
+198 LISILTQY
-206 RVYPLA
+206 RVYSLA

-223 FFTEPYFTIK
+223 FFTEPYFTMK

-241 TFAIMFISAFITST
+241 TFAIMFVSAFISST
-255 LAIKLKDHAKKSAQA
+255 LAIKLKDHAKKSAQS

-283 LQRADTKND
+283 LQRTDSESD
-292 VVYITAHQLMKL
+292 IIFITAHQLMKL

-309 VIYPVSDEDIG
+309 IIYPVANNNIG
-320 DANIFLSY
+320 EANIFLSD
-328 GNEDEIRDIIV
+328 GDEDEIKDIII
-339 DEKEVAQWVLKNNHQ
+339 DEKEVARWVLANNHQ
-354 AGATTDIFPRSMF
+354 AGATTDTFSQAKF
-367 LYYAIRVN
+367 LYFAIRVN
-375 DKIYG
+375 NKIYG
-380 VVGIHINENAL
+380 IVGIHINEKAL

-455 NLISNGE
+455 NLLSNSDG
-462 IFDEDTKHQ
+462 FDADTKHQ

-510 DEIISEALNH
+510 DEIIDEALNH

-531 VCENEDI
+531 VCESDDI
-538 LLVDVD
+538 MLVDVD

-572 TQKYD
+572 TERID
-577 KILSVS
+577 DMISVS
-583 IADNGNGIADDAKE
+583 IADNGNGIADDIKD
-597 KVFEMFYTG
+597 KVFDMFYTG
-606 ANRIADSR
+606 ANKIADSR
-614 RSLGLGLSLCKTI
+614 RSLGLGLALCKTI

-635 TVSDNTPH
+635 AVSDNTPH

>member
-36 AFSGSFT
+36 AFSGNFT

-107 AVKRHLIR
+107 AVKKHLIR

-137 GVEVTRYKAPKEK
+137 GVEVTHYKAPKDKK
-150 ALEGF
+150 ASGF
-155 NFSVRDLMISV
+155 ILSVHDLLVSV

-175 GYLFFGLGFTEA
+175 GYVFYGLGFTEA
-187 NIITVYILAVL
+187 NIITVYILGVL
-198 LISILTKF
+198 LISILTKY
-206 RVYPLA
+206 RAYSLA

-223 FFTEPYFTIK
+223 FFTEPYFTMK

-241 TFAIMFISAFITST
+241 TFAIMFVSAFISST
-255 LAIKLKDHAKKSAQA
+255 LAIKLKDHAKKSAQS

-283 LQRADTKND
+283 LQRADSESD
-292 VVYITAHQLMKL
+292 IIAIAAHQLMKL

-309 VIYPVSDEDIG
+309 IIYPVVNNDIG
-320 DANIFLSY
+320 EANIFLSD
-328 GNEDEIRDIIV
+328 GDEDEIKDIII
-339 DEKEVAQWVLKNNHQ
+339 DEKEVAQWVLENNHQ
-354 AGATTDIFPRSMF
+354 AGATTDTFSQAKF
-367 LYYAIRVN
+367 LYFAIRVN

-380 VVGIHINENAL
+380 IVGIHINEKAI

-455 NLISNGE
+455 NLLSNSDG
-462 IFDEDTKHQ
+462 FDSDTKHQ

-510 DEIISEALNH
+510 DEIILEALNH

-531 VCENEDI
+531 VCESDDI
-538 LLVDVD
+538 MLVDVD

-572 TQKYD
+572 TERKD
-577 KILSVS
+577 DMISVS
-583 IADNGNGIADDAKE
+583 IADNGNGIADDIKD
-597 KVFEMFYTG
+597 KVFDMFYTG
-606 ANRIADSR
+606 ANKIADSR
-614 RSLGLGLSLCKTI
+614 RSLGLGLALCKTI

-635 TVSDNTPH
+635 TVSDNNPH

-648 FTLPIKEVD
+648 FTLPVKEVD

>member
-36 AFSGSFT
+36 AFSGNFT

-107 AVKRHLIR
+107 AVKKHLIR

-137 GVEVTRYKAPKEK
+137 SIEVTHYEAPDEK
-150 ALEGF
+150 KNIEVR
-155 NFSVRDLMISV
+155 FSFHDLIVSI
-166 GLLIGATLL
+166 GLLIAATLL
-175 GYLFFGLGFTEA
+175 GYVFFGLGFTEA
-187 NIITVYILAVL
+187 NIITVYILGVL
-198 LISILTKF
+198 LISILTKY
-206 RVYPLA
+206 RIYALT

-223 FFTEPYFTIK
+223 FFTEPYFTMK
-233 AYEKGYPA
+233 VYEKGYPA
-241 TFAIMFISAFITST
+241 TFAIMFVSAFISST
-255 LAIKLKDHAKKSAQA
+255 LAIKLKDHAKKSAQS

-283 LQRADTKND
+283 LQRADSEND
-292 VVYITAHQLMKL
+292 IIAITAHQLMKL

-309 VIYPVSDEDIG
+309 IIYPVVGKNIG
-320 DANIFLSY
+320 EANIFLSD
-328 GNEDEIRDIIV
+328 GDEDEIKDIII
-339 DEKEVAQWVLKNNHQ
+339 DEKEVAQWVLENNHQ
-354 AGATTDIFPRSMF
+354 AGATTDIFPQAEF

-380 VVGIHINENAL
+380 VVGIHINEKAI

-455 NLISNGE
+455 NLLSNGE
-462 IFDEDTKHQ
+462 SFDADTKQQ

-476 YNDSV
+476 YNDSM
-481 WLTNLVENLL
+481 WLIELVENLL
-491 SVTRLEDGN
+491 YATRIEEGR
-500 MKLNKSAELI
+500 MTLNVSTELLS
-510 DEIISEALNH
+510 EIIEEAIQHTRCKADKHPL
-520 INKRSVEHKIT
+520 SVI
-531 VCENEDI
+531 CEDDF
-538 LLVDVD
+538 LLVKAD
-544 ARLIVQVIIN
+544 AKLIVQVIVN
-554 IVDNAIKYTP
+554 IVDNAVKYTP
-564 NGSEITIS
+564 AGSSISIIARKNGEVAEI
-572 TQKYD
+572 Q
-577 KILSVS
+577 
-583 IADNGNGIADDAKE
+583 IADTGKGISDEDKE
-597 KVFEMFYTG
+597 KVFDKFYCGT
-606 ANRIADSR
+606 NKIADNR
-614 RSLGLGLSLCKTI
+614 RSLGLGLYLCKAI
-627 ISAHGGEI
+627 IEAHSGNI
-635 TVSDNTPH
+635 FISDNKPQ
-643 GAVFT
+643 GAVFH
-648 FTLPIKEVD
+648 FTLPLEEVPCY
-657 INE
+657 E

>member
-6 NAEADEHILVC
+6 NTEADEHILVC
-17 LSSAPSNS
+17 LSSAPSNP
-25 KIIRTAAKMAD
+25 KIIQTAAKMAE
-36 AFSGSFT
+36 AFSGKFT
-43 ALYIETPGFAS
+43 ALYIETPNFAEIN
-54 LDETNKKRLKQNMK
+54 ETDKKRLKQNMK

-107 AVKRHLIR
+107 AVKKHLIR
-115 KPTLTEKLIAHA
+115 KPTLTEKLIAQA

-137 GVEVTRYKAPKEK
+137 AVEVTHYKAPADKK
-150 ALEGF
+150 TAGF
-155 NFSVRDLMISV
+155 KMSFRDLAISV

-175 GYLFFGLGFTEA
+175 GYIFLGLGFTEA
-187 NIITVYILAVL
+187 NIITVYILGVL
-198 LISILTKF
+198 LISILTKY
-206 RVYPLA
+206 RVYSLA
-212 SSLVSVILFNF
+212 SSLISVILFNF
-223 FFTEPYFTIK
+223 FFAEPYFTMK

-241 TFAIMFISAFITST
+241 TFAIMFVSAFISST
-255 LAIKLKDHAKKSAQA
+255 LAIKLKDHAKKSAQS

-283 LQRADTKND
+283 LQRAGSESD
-292 VVYITAHQLMKL
+292 IIAIAAHQLMKL

-309 VIYPVSDEDIG
+309 IIYPVVNNDIG
-320 DANIFLSY
+320 DVRIFLSD
-328 GNEDEIRDIIV
+328 GDEDEIRDVIA
-339 DEKEVAQWVLKNNHQ
+339 DEKEVAQWVLDNNHQ
-354 AGATTDIFPRSMF
+354 AGATTDTFPQAKF
-367 LYYAIRVN
+367 LYFTIRVN

-380 VVGIHINENAL
+380 IVGIHINEKAL

-404 ECAISLENKKI
+404 ECAISLENKRI
-415 AREKEESELLAKNE
+415 AHEKEETELLAQNE

-455 NLISNGE
+455 NLLSNSAS
-462 IFDEDTKHQ
+462 FDEETKKL
-471 IYTDI
+471 IYNDI

-520 INKRSVEHKIT
+520 TSNRSAEHNIK
-531 VCENEDI
+531 VCENDNI
-538 LLVDVD
+538 MLVDVD

-554 IVDNAIKYTP
+554 VVDNAIKYTP
-564 NGSEITIS
+564 KGSEITIS
-572 TQKYD
+572 TERRND
-577 KILSVS
+577 MLSVS
-583 IADNGNGIADDAKE
+583 ISDNGEGIADDVKD
-597 KVFEMFYTG
+597 KVFDMFYTG
-606 ANRIADSR
+606 ANKIADSR
-614 RSLGLGLSLCKTI
+614 RSLGLGLSLCKSI
-627 ISAHGGEI
+627 ITAHGGEI
-635 TVSDNTPH
+635 FVNDNVPH

-648 FTLPIKEVD
+648 FTLPIKEIN